1 MTAYPTSPRNPNRKE
16 VEKALQDVDFP
27 MAKDDLVGCL
37 SGRPEDDPVLRQLRA
52 LPVATYG
59 SVDEV
64 LRSVD
69 VADQRG
75 P

>member
-1 MTAYPTSPRNPNRKE
+1 MTAHPTSPRNPSRKE
-16 VEKALQDVDFP
+16 VEEALQDVDFP
-27 MAKDDLVGCL
+27 MAKEDLVGCL
-37 SGRPEDDPVLRQLRA
+37 AGRPDDDPVLRQLRA
-52 LPVATYG
+52 LPLATYD

-75 P
+75 